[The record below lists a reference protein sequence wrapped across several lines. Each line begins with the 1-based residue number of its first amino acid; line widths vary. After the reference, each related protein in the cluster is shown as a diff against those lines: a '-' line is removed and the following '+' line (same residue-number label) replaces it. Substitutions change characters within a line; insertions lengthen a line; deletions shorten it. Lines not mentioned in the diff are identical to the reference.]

1 MTNMRREKSQI
12 SKIGNRKGEITTNT
26 IEIQGIIR
34 YYFENL
40 CSNTFENIEKM
51 DKFLD
56 TYDHTKLNQE
66 DIKNI
71 NGSITQ
77 NEIEET
83 TESP

>member
-40 CSNTFENIEKM
+40 YSNTFENIEKM